1 VQRPRA
7 GNQPRHTQILHI
19 AVSIGLIIAYFRIK
33 MILNLQTSSG
43 LKLTA
48 AVSLLL
54 LAGAL
59 PLQAAEFQSLASIR
73 MQTESFIMAYPYE
86 SPYPPRVEVG
96 NLDSRLR
103 LKACREELSIDFARS
118 NMTHGNTAILV
129 RCPVKS
135 GWKVHL
141 PVTIE
146 VFDDVLVAATPLLKG
161 QNIDQST
168 VVLRKQNI
176 ARLKNGY
183 YTRDSKLGQL
193 QARRK
198 LVSGTVLTPSNLS
211 PRLLVRSG
219 QQVTLVLNYN
229 GLQIKSTG
237 KALKSAILGEIVRVR
252 NSKSRKIVEGVVAG
266 EGLVRVNI

>member
-48 AVSLLL
+48 AVSLL

-183 YTRDSKLGQL
+183 YTRDSKLDQL

-237 KALKSAILGEIVRVR
+237 KALKSASLGEIVRVR